1 MIFKLKLKVDVWCVF
16 IIHLKTFLAAISSS
30 RSDSVTKFVRSSVRS
45 FVRLFVRPLFLIL
58 KFSCSLKPTM
68 LSKLLTIVLGVKLHE
83 MNISKA
89 LKFQFEAEN

>member
-1 MIFKLKLKVDVWCVF
+1 MSGKPFF
-16 IIHLKTFLAAISSS
+16 ISFSIGSGDFNSAFLLRSAAQEVTRSLSSS
-30 RSDSVTKFVRSSVRS
+30 
-45 FVRLFVRPLFLIL
+45 VRLFVRPLFLIL